1 MQLPEVLCQISV
13 QSSWRRPWK
22 LIVCISSVE
31 SVACFFLITIS
42 SLTKWTRFSGNLWL
56 AFFNGPDT
64 NLLLVCGSIYPL
76 RPLWMILWTHE
87 VCAPVVY
94 WLVDILSLLS
104 LFRLLGCW
112 HAAWIQSSFE
122 PNTWSSHK
130 EGSFLHLKAFQLES
144 LLFYR
149 IPNLLRS
156 LFIRRIQK

>member
-42 SLTKWTRFSGNLWL
+42 SLTKWTRFSDNLWFAL
-56 AFFNGPDT
+56 FDGPDT
-64 NLLLVCGSIYPL
+64 YLLLVCGSIYPL
-76 RPLWMILWTHE
+76 WPLWMFLRTHG
-87 VCAPVVY
+87 VCAPVANP
-94 WLVDILSLLS
+94 LVDVLSLLS

-156 LFIRRIQK
+156 VLTRWIQK